1 MDAPELHVVYRAFDG
16 AGQLLYVGC
25 TSEPKVRVAAHRT
38 SAPWYPQA
46 ARWTYEPHPDR
57 KAALA
62 AEAAAIRAERPLHN
76 VRMRITAEQEALI
89 EAVREAQR
97 ERERGLA
104 AARSEMRQALA
115 YAVTL
120 KVPVSVLAE
129 ELGVGR
135 DTVYRHLGRES

>member
-1 MDAPELHVVYRAFDG
+1 MDMPELHVVYRAFDG
-16 AGQLLYVGC
+16 AGQLLYVGY
-25 TSEPKVRVAAHRT
+25 TSEPKARVAAHRT

-89 EAVREAQR
+89 EQLLDARRELERIDAELNQEIARAAEQDIPISVIADAVGWQR
-97 ERERGLA
+97 
-104 AARSEMRQALA
+104 
-115 YAVTL
+115 
-120 KVPVSVLAE
+120 K
-129 ELGVGR
+129 
-135 DTVYRHLGRES
+135 TVYRHLGRKM